1 MFRAEAAV
9 AQEQRRE
16 VPGGKRGRGGQG
28 RPVPSSPETRT
39 ACGGRTGRGGLG
51 DPAGL
56 GREGGNGS
64 AAAAD
69 GSDPRRRPPPA
80 PAAGKRRF
88 LTAVPPPQGR
98 PRSSAAHPGG
108 CGETTEGANA

>member
-56 GREGGNGS
+56 GREGGNRRP
-64 AAAAD
+64 AAAD
-69 GSDPRRRPPPA
+69 GAEPPA
-80 PAAGKRRF
+80 PAPARPGRWEEALPKRGSTPARAAP
-88 LTAVPPPQGR
+88 LQRGSPGR
-98 PRSSAAHPGG
+98 LRGNDRGS
-108 CGETTEGANA
+108 